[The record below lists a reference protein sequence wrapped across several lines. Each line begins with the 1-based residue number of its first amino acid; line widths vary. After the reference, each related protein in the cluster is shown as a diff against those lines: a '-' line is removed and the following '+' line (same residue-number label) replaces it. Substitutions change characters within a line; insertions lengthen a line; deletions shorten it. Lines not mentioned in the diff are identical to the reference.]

1 MWISND
7 YDRAALHI
15 VTMLDRG
22 WFDDA
27 VGRVEGRDIFERL
40 MRSGDLGEILSRI
53 LSDVLSSSDNLRRR
67 VVNLGIVT
75 ILVKKLEGG
84 NCHEVRVSLSCLD
97 SLGAFVNICS
107 STTHL
112 DVPGKHNPLDLSQ
125 TVTESVSRLKDKD
138 EKVRKKGVKVLGA
151 LAQTCECVLVTR
163 CDMTNE
169 LAKWLVRKL

>member
-7 YDRAALHI
+7 CDRAARRI

-40 MRSGDLGEILSRI
+40 MRSGNLGEFLHRI
-53 LSDVLSSSDNLRRR
+53 LSDVLLRSDNLRRR
-67 VVNLGIVT
+67 VVSLGIVT

-84 NCHEVRVSLSCLD
+84 NHHEVRVSLSCLD
-97 SLGAFVNICS
+97 SLGAFENICGDI
-107 STTHL
+107 THL
-112 DVPGKHNPLDLSQ
+112 DVPGKYSPPELSQ
-125 TVTESVSRLKDKD
+125 IVVKNVHRLKDKNQN
-138 EKVRKKGVKVLGA
+138 VRKKGVKVLAA
-151 LAQTCECVLVTR
+151 LARTCECVLVMR
-163 CDMTNE
+163 CDMTNK